1 MGGNITGI
9 RGDGPREPAQQ
20 IARIAALLGEIEVL
34 SRDAAEVPSP
44 LLSQTRA
51 SLEKA
56 RSVLENCGRF
66 AGHAVPDEE
75 EEEDDDDPQPEV
87 DNDLLD
93 RMYRILAAGRLPSER

>member
-1 MGGNITGI
+1 MRGNITGI
-9 RGDGPREPAQQ
+9 RGAGPREPAQQ
-20 IARIAALLGEIEVL
+20 IARIAALLGEIEAL

-66 AGHAVPDEE
+66 AGRAVPDEAE
-75 EEEDDDDPQPEV
+75 EEDDDPQPEV

-93 RMYRILAAGRLPSER
+93 RMYRVLAAGRLPSER